1 MSSSGRTFI
10 LIEKLKQILSLI
22 LSESKFAKS
31 WQPQLVHAYKNR
43 KYFHSLCPFVSCF
56 NCCHAS
62 KRGLRKY
69 FEIVSKIFGF
79 LFHIWYIY
87 IFMLFS
93 LQGIALIILSA
104 LFLCIVVLA
113 LTFCCWKRNKI
124 AKFHNGVLQ
133 KEEHCLAPFSTMV
146 E

>member
-69 FEIVSKIFGF
+69 FEIISKIFGF
-79 LFHIWYIY
+79 LFHLWYIN

-93 LQGIALIILSA
+93 LQGITVIILIA
-104 LFLCIVVLA
+104 LFLSTGRFA
-113 LTFCCWKRNKI
+113 LKCCYCRRNKS
-124 AKFHNGVLQ
+124 A
-133 KEEHCLAPFSTMV
+133 
-146 E
+146 